1 MCQKNRDAKSGHS
14 NVQHGDH
21 NNKVNKNTRQ
31 RNDTTNTTPTLEDTS
46 DIKWVRN
53 TSSKPLTEA
62 QVKLLSHGPNY
73 AVVPKKPPT
82 IEYIAAIEKACASL
96 QPGKAEELRGEVKA
110 NIKKMQLPKLNLT
123 KEEHKA
129 LEELKK
135 DKTRMILTV
144 DKGVSIVMLD
154 REEYIKKADEL
165 LSQSSYKKI
174 STDPTNRYKSRLIT
188 LLKKIKTEGGMYE
201 ATYRRLYPTEAS
213 PPKFYGLP
221 KVHKSGMPL
230 RPIVSSIGSV
240 TYQTAKEL
248 SRILKPL
255 VGRSPHHVQNNQ
267 DFLKQLEEIKMGP
280 DDIIMSYDVRALF
293 TSVPIKPALKVIQKF
308 LEEDHT
314 LPQRTTMTVKNIT
327 CLLEFCLTSTYFTFQ
342 EKFYEQVEGA
352 AMSSPLSPI
361 VANLY
366 MEDFEMRA
374 LNTAPQPPLMW
385 KRYVDDT
392 CVIIKAAQ
400 KQSFLDHI
408 NSIDKNIQFTSE
420 EPTSNEAIPFLDI
433 LLTPGEDGKIS
444 TSVFRKSTHTDL
456 YMQWDSNHDISAKYS
471 VIGTLHHRANTI
483 SSSPELLQKEEKHL
497 KKVLAR
503 CKYPE
508 WAINRVK
515 IKMRTPAQGS
525 QQKKKSCKN
534 ANPKQNYIVVPY
546 YKGLG
551 ESLKRTCQKYGVQV
565 YFKGGNTI
573 KSLLIAPKDKD
584 PLMKKSGVIYR
595 YKCDRVECDEEY
607 IGESSR
613 NFGERFKE
621 HQKAPSPIYD
631 HHNTTGHNINI
642 ENFEIVGRESQNLMR
657 TIKEALYIRVND
669 PSLNRNIGKYHLPHI
684 WDEVLFNISELKLKN

>member
-1 MCQKNRDAKSGHS
+1 MEECRQFIKTKREARHYNTLDRQRNKLERLCHKNRDAESGCS
-14 NVQHGDH
+14 NIQHGDH
-21 NNKVNKNTRQ
+21 NNKVNKNTGQ
-31 RNDTTNTTPTLEDTS
+31 RNETTNTTPTLEDTS

-82 IEYIAAIEKACASL
+82 IEYIATIEKACTSL

-135 DKTRMILTV
+135 DKTRMILTA
-144 DKGVSIVMLD
+144 DKGVSIVVLD
-154 REEYIKKADEL
+154 REVYKKKADEL

-188 LLKKIKTEGGMYE
+188 LLKKIKTEGGMDE
-201 ATYRRLYPTEAS
+201 ATYRRLYPTGAS

-293 TSVPIKPALKVIQKF
+293 TSVPIKPTLKIIQKL

-314 LPQRTTMTVKNIT
+314 LPQSTTMTVKNIT

-342 EKFYEQVEGA
+342 EEFYEQVEGA
-352 AMSSPLSPI
+352 AMGSLLSPI

-420 EPTSNEAIPFLDI
+420 EPTSNGAIPFLDI
-433 LLTPGEDGKIS
+433 LLTPGEDGKIT
-444 TSVFRKSTHTDL
+444 TSVFRKPTHTDL

-525 QQKKKSCKN
+525 QQKKR
-534 ANPKQNYIVVPY
+534 AARMETQNKI
-546 YKGLG
+546 
-551 ESLKRTCQKYGVQV
+551 T
-565 YFKGGNTI
+565 
-573 KSLLIAPKDKD
+573 
-584 PLMKKSGVIYR
+584 
-595 YKCDRVECDEEY
+595 
-607 IGESSR
+607 
-613 NFGERFKE
+613 
-621 HQKAPSPIYD
+621 
-631 HHNTTGHNINI
+631 
-642 ENFEIVGRESQNLMR
+642 
-657 TIKEALYIRVND
+657 
-669 PSLNRNIGKYHLPHI
+669 
-684 WDEVLFNISELKLKN
+684 